1 MGQDVSQ
8 GIDRETG
15 TDIAGLIRTV
25 AQRSGSGRLIVA
37 IAGPPGGG
45 KSTVAEDLVARLEA
59 REPGRSAVL
68 PMDGYHYDDRVLVAR
83 GLHHRKGAPDTFD
96 VGGLRHMLGR
106 LRRDDEDEV
115 AVPVF
120 DRDIEIARAGAR
132 VIPRGVRTIVVE
144 GNYLLLGAAPWSS
157 LRPAFD
163 LTVLV
168 SVPEAELRRRL
179 TGRWQAYG
187 LSPEAVAAKVEGN
200 DLPNGRF
207 VMANSA
213 APDVTLAA

>member
-1 MGQDVSQ
+1 MGGQT
-8 GIDRETG
+8 GID
-15 TDIAGLIRTV
+15 IAALVGIV
-25 AQRSGSGRLIVA
+25 AERRRGDGRLVVA

-45 KSTVAEDLVARLEA
+45 KSTVAEALVARLEA
-59 REPGRSAVL
+59 DAPGRSAVL
-68 PMDGYHYDDRVLVAR
+68 PMDGYHLDDRVLIAR

-106 LRRDDEDEV
+106 LRQDDEDEV

-132 VIPRGVRTIVVE
+132 VIGRGVRTIVVE
-144 GNYLLLGAAPWSS
+144 GNYLLLGQAPWSG

-168 SVPEAELRRRL
+168 SVPEDELRRRL
-179 TGRWQAYG
+179 TARWEGYR
-187 LSPEAVAAKVEGN
+187 LSPEAVAAKLDGN
-200 DLPNGRF
+200 DLPNGRL
-207 VMANSA
+207 VMADSV
-213 APDVTLAA
+213 APDILLAL